1 MPYLIVA
8 FDKSPIFLK
17 GIKTIIEQY
26 KDFKILETF
35 NIFDELIDFL
45 NKNNTNIL
53 ITDLQFR
60 KSGADGIK
68 YIHNKYP
75 NIKILVL
82 TDNLNEIEIFSA
94 LKMGAI
100 GYIDKHTTEEKKL
113 YQALNAIV
121 NNEEYFSEP
130 VSTIILRNYV
140 KNIKKGEEISEKKPR
155 NLTRREIQILKLIS
169 EGLTNKQIADGL
181 FISVRTVETHK
192 NNIMQKLKLKNTV
205 ELIKFAI
212 KHGYI
217 KL

>member
-130 VSTIILRNYV
+130 VSNIILRNYV